1 MFTILGQRKQ
11 AEMQWLQ
18 DPNQN
23 NGDNLN
29 SVRHEADR
37 RFRGRK
43 RACLNAK
50 VNELETQ
57 YDQEYQ
63 RLV

>member
-1 MFTILGQRKQ
+1 
-11 AEMQWLQ
+11 MQWLQ

-29 SVRHEADR
+29 SVGLEADR
-37 RFRGRK
+37 HFRDRK

-57 YDQEYQ
+57 
-63 RLV
+63 